1 MNTYHVT
8 MMVPTQVTV
17 RAATPLMAKLYARN
31 MVDPKTP
38 IVISD
43 QNDLPHRLDPKLVCI
58 ERVKSTQEPFDG
70 GTAA

>member
-8 MMVPTQVTV
+8 MMIPTQVTV
-17 RAATPLMAKLYARN
+17 RAATPGMAKLYARN
-31 MVDPKTP
+31 MVEPKTP

-43 QNDLPHRLDPKLVCI
+43 QNDQPHRLEPKLVCI
-58 ERVKSTQEPFDG
+58 ELTEPTQEPSDG